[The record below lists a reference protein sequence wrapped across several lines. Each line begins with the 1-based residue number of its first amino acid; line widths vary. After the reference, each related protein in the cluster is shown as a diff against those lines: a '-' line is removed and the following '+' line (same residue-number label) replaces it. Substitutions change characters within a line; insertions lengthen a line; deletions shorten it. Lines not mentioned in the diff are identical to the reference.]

1 MSHNIIKCRK
11 QVKKD
16 RKKFN
21 NRKLFTSENS
31 SSEETGSSES
41 EDSSS
46 TNTEDS
52 ENENAYRW
60 LLVGEVVRLSDLF
73 ENDRQALEARVVDSP
88 IPGGRLMYQCRRAN
102 YRRMLQNN
110 RRMMSQR
117 HQEGNHG
124 NRDNR
129 RTRDTRESRNDEDDN
144 ES

>member
-1 MSHNIIKCRK
+1 MADTQYYYGTVTNFRVNGPGRGFGTVLLSGD
-11 QVKKD
+11 QGD
-16 RKKFN
+16 Y
-21 NRKLFTSENS
+21 SEKEVTVHWKS
-31 SSEETGSSES
+31 LQ
-41 EDSSS
+41 
-46 TNTEDS
+46 EDS

-60 LLVGEVVRLSDLF
+60 LLVGEAVRLSDLF

-110 RRMMSQR
+110 RRMMRQR
-117 HQEGNHG
+117 HQDG
-124 NRDNR
+124 NR

>member
-1 MSHNIIKCRK
+1 ME
-11 QVKKD
+11 V
-16 RKKFN
+16 
-21 NRKLFTSENS
+21 TS
-31 SSEETGSSES
+31 
-41 EDSSS
+41 
-46 TNTEDS
+46 EDS
-52 ENENAYRW
+52 ENENAYSWR
-60 LLVGEVVRLSDLF
+60 LVGEAVRLSDLF

-88 IPGGRLMYQCRRAN
+88 IPCGRLMYQCRRAN

-117 HQEGNHG
+117 HQDG

>member
-1 MSHNIIKCRK
+1 MTDTQYYYGTVTNFRVNGPGRGFGTVLLSGD
-11 QVKKD
+11 QGD
-16 RKKFN
+16 Y
-21 NRKLFTSENS
+21 SEKEVTVHWKS
-31 SSEETGSSES
+31 LQ
-41 EDSSS
+41 
-46 TNTEDS
+46 EDS

-60 LLVGEVVRLSDLF
+60 LLVGEAVRLSDLF

-117 HQEGNHG
+117 HQDG
-124 NRDNR
+124 NR

>member
-1 MSHNIIKCRK
+1 MTDTQYYYGTVTNFRVNGPGRGFGTVLLSAN
-11 QVKKD
+11 QGD
-16 RKKFN
+16 Y
-21 NRKLFTSENS
+21 SEKEVTVHWKS
-31 SSEETGSSES
+31 LQ
-41 EDSSS
+41 
-46 TNTEDS
+46 EDS

-60 LLVGEVVRLSDLF
+60 LLVGEAVRLSDLF

-117 HQEGNHG
+117 HQDG
-124 NRDNR
+124 NRRN
-129 RTRDTRESRNDEDDN
+129 RDTRESRNDEDDN

>member
-1 MSHNIIKCRK
+1 MTDTQYYYGTVTNFRVNGPGRGFGTVLLSGD
-11 QVKKD
+11 QGD
-16 RKKFN
+16 Y
-21 NRKLFTSENS
+21 SEKEVTVHWKS
-31 SSEETGSSES
+31 LQ
-41 EDSSS
+41 
-46 TNTEDS
+46 EDS

-60 LLVGEVVRLSDLF
+60 LLVGEAVRLSDLF

-110 RRMMSQR
+110 RRMMNQR
-117 HQEGNHG
+117 HQDG
-124 NRDNR
+124 NR

>member
-1 MSHNIIKCRK
+1 MADTQYYYGTVTNFRVNGPGRGFGTVLLSGD
-11 QVKKD
+11 QGD
-16 RKKFN
+16 Y
-21 NRKLFTSENS
+21 SEKEVTVHWKS
-31 SSEETGSSES
+31 LQ
-41 EDSSS
+41 
-46 TNTEDS
+46 EDS

-60 LLVGEVVRLSDLF
+60 LLVGEAVRLSDLF

-117 HQEGNHG
+117 HQDG
-124 NRDNR
+124 NR

>member
-1 MSHNIIKCRK
+1 MADTQYYYGTVTNFRVNGPGRGFGTVLLSGD
-11 QVKKD
+11 QGD
-16 RKKFN
+16 Y
-21 NRKLFTSENS
+21 SEKEVTVHWKS
-31 SSEETGSSES
+31 LQ
-41 EDSSS
+41 
-46 TNTEDS
+46 EDS
-52 ENENAYRW
+52 ETENAYRW
-60 LLVGEVVRLSDLF
+60 LLVGEAVRLSDLF

-117 HQEGNHG
+117 HQDG
-124 NRDNR
+124 NR

>member
-1 MSHNIIKCRK
+1 MSETQYYYGTVTNFRVNGPGRGLGTVLLSAD
-11 QVKKD
+11 QGD
-16 RKKFN
+16 Y
-21 NRKLFTSENS
+21 SEKEVTVHWKS
-31 SSEETGSSES
+31 LQ
-41 EDSSS
+41 
-46 TNTEDS
+46 EDS

>member
-1 MSHNIIKCRK
+1 MTDTQYYYGTVTNFRVNGPGRGFGTVLLSAD
-11 QVKKD
+11 QGD
-16 RKKFN
+16 Y
-21 NRKLFTSENS
+21 SEKEVTVHWKS
-31 SSEETGSSES
+31 LQ
-41 EDSSS
+41 
-46 TNTEDS
+46 EDS

-60 LLVGEVVRLSDLF
+60 LLVGEAVRLSDLF

-117 HQEGNHG
+117 HQDG
-124 NRDNR
+124 NR

>member
-1 MSHNIIKCRK
+1 MADTQYYYGTVTNFRVNGPGRGFGTVLLSGD
-11 QVKKD
+11 QGD
-16 RKKFN
+16 Y
-21 NRKLFTSENS
+21 SEKEVTVHWKS
-31 SSEETGSSES
+31 LQ
-41 EDSSS
+41 
-46 TNTEDS
+46 EDS

-60 LLVGEVVRLSDLF
+60 LLVGEAVRLSDLF

-117 HQEGNHG
+117 HQDG
-124 NRDNR
+124 NRRN
-129 RTRDTRESRNDEDDN
+129 RDTRESRNDEDDN

>member
-1 MSHNIIKCRK
+1 MTDTQYYYGTVTNFRVNGPGRGFGTVLLSAD
-11 QVKKD
+11 QGD
-16 RKKFN
+16 Y
-21 NRKLFTSENS
+21 SEKEVTVHWKS
-31 SSEETGSSES
+31 LQ
-41 EDSSS
+41 
-46 TNTEDS
+46 EDS

-60 LLVGEVVRLSDLF
+60 LLVGEAVRLSDLF

-117 HQEGNHG
+117 HQDG
-124 NRDNR
+124 NRRN
-129 RTRDTRESRNDEDDN
+129 RDTRESRNDEDDN

>member
-1 MSHNIIKCRK
+1 MADTQYYYGTVTNFRVNGPGRGFGTVLLSAD
-11 QVKKD
+11 QGD
-16 RKKFN
+16 Y
-21 NRKLFTSENS
+21 SEKEVTVHWKS
-31 SSEETGSSES
+31 LQ
-41 EDSSS
+41 
-46 TNTEDS
+46 EDS

-60 LLVGEVVRLSDLF
+60 LLVGEAVRLSDLF

-117 HQEGNHG
+117 HQDG
-124 NRDNR
+124 NR